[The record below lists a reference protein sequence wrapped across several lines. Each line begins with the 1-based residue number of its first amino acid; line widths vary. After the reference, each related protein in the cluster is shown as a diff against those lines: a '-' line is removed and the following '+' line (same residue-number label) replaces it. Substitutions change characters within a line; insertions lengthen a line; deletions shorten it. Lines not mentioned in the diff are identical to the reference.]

1 MHALLCNFRGQH
13 APGRAV
19 PPGSGGGDRLR
30 IFLQNRQ
37 PAAGEA
43 QADNAAIAETMRPK
57 QGERKSFDL
66 QVERVQ
72 CSAMAGDKDV
82 PILRQLLK
90 GIQKT
95 SGAAQHGIQAFA
107 ALRRRIILRRFKK
120 GRTGRAKR
128 AEIAAFPNAETNLDQ
143 AWVQLYFFFGP
154 ARDDTCLRIQRQ
166 NERRAMLRAQPGLGR
181 ARACSA
187 EYRCGPADG
196 TAGCNRSGR
205 GVSGKFQLLAYFLQ
219 KYVLWDKY
227 SDILRDKEE
236 RSTSVHV
243 SPQPCRRYIGVPDLH
258 P

>member
-1 MHALLCNFRGQH
+1 MLPARG
-13 APGRAV
+13 P

-120 GRTGRAKR
+120 GRTSVRKSLPSQMPKPISIRRGSSS
-128 AEIAAFPNAETNLDQ
+128 IFSSGQPETIH
-143 AWVQLYFFFGP
+143 AVST
-154 ARDDTCLRIQRQ
+154 AR
-166 NERRAMLRAQPGLGR
+166 
-181 ARACSA
+181 
-187 EYRCGPADG
+187 
-196 TAGCNRSGR
+196 RSG
-205 GVSGKFQLLAYFLQ
+205 LAYTAS
-219 KYVLWDKY
+219 K
-227 SDILRDKEE
+227 
-236 RSTSVHV
+236 
-243 SPQPCRRYIGVPDLH
+243 
-258 P
+258 

>member
-13 APGRAV
+13 APGARS

-82 PILRQLLK
+82 PIFRQLLK

-128 AEIAAFPNAETNLDQ
+128 
-143 AWVQLYFFFGP
+143 
-154 ARDDTCLRIQRQ
+154 

>member
-13 APGRAV
+13 APGARS

-82 PILRQLLK
+82 PIFRQLLK

-143 AWVQLYFFFGP
+143 AWV
-154 ARDDTCLRIQRQ
+154 
-166 NERRAMLRAQPGLGR
+166 
-181 ARACSA
+181 
-187 EYRCGPADG
+187 
-196 TAGCNRSGR
+196 
-205 GVSGKFQLLAYFLQ
+205 LAYTAS
-219 KYVLWDKY
+219 K
-227 SDILRDKEE
+227 
-236 RSTSVHV
+236 
-243 SPQPCRRYIGVPDLH
+243 
-258 P
+258 

>member
-13 APGRAV
+13 APGARS

-72 CSAMAGDKDV
+72 CSAMTGDKDV

-107 ALRRRIILRRFKK
+107 ALRRRII
-120 GRTGRAKR
+120 RA
-128 AEIAAFPNAETNLDQ
+128 
-143 AWVQLYFFFGP
+143 
-154 ARDDTCLRIQRQ
+154 
-166 NERRAMLRAQPGLGR
+166 
-181 ARACSA
+181 
-187 EYRCGPADG
+187 
-196 TAGCNRSGR
+196 
-205 GVSGKFQLLAYFLQ
+205 
-219 KYVLWDKY
+219 
-227 SDILRDKEE
+227 
-236 RSTSVHV
+236 
-243 SPQPCRRYIGVPDLH
+243 
-258 P
+258 

>member
-13 APGRAV
+13 APGARS

-82 PILRQLLK
+82 PIFRQLLK

-154 ARDDTCLRIQRQ
+154 
-166 NERRAMLRAQPGLGR
+166 

>member
-1 MHALLCNFRGQH
+1 MGFQIRKKRFSLHRGIIARAFVQFPRP
-13 APGRAV
+13 ACSRRAV

-82 PILRQLLK
+82 PIFRQLLK

-143 AWVQLYFFFGP
+143 AWVQLYFFFGASP
-154 ARDDTCLRIQRQ
+154 RRYMRYLPHAAAGLRIQRQ
-166 NERRAMLRAQPGLGR
+166 NERRAMLRAQPGLGEPEPVQR
-181 ARACSA
+181 NIAAALQTELPVVIGLAVAYQVNFSCWHISSKST
-187 EYRCGPADG
+187 YYG
-196 TAGCNRSGR
+196 TN
-205 GVSGKFQLLAYFLQ
+205 
-219 KYVLWDKY
+219 
-227 SDILRDKEE
+227 ILI
-236 RSTSVHV
+236 S
-243 SPQPCRRYIGVPDLH
+243 
-258 P
+258 